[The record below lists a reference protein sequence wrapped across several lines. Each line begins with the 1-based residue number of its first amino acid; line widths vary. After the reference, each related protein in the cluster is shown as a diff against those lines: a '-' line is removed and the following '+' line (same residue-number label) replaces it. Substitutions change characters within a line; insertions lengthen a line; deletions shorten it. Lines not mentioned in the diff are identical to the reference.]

1 MLKSSLRGYNDTYII
16 ASGAIMF
23 DAAGANDR
31 AKLLDKT
38 NKRVIFTN
46 CVIFTDCMRKM
57 NATQIYNE
65 KYLNVMM
72 LMHNS
77 IEYSDNYRV
86 APKKCPYFSLAITNT
101 KIRTPSR
108 FFSPQLLEVY
118 RILLVEATLESI
130 MFYYT
135 FSVINTMF
143 IPCTALLCA
152 ATRTLK
158 LSTTP
163 LSISCGIHLISL
175 LMISFLV
182 CELF

>member
-31 AKLLDKT
+31 AKLLDKA

-108 FFSPQLLEVY
+108 LFLHRYWKFIEFFWW
-118 RILLVEATLESI
+118 
-130 MFYYT
+130 
-135 FSVINTMF
+135 
-143 IPCTALLCA
+143 
-152 ATRTLK
+152 K
-158 LSTTP
+158 P
-163 LSISCGIHLISL
+163 L
-175 LMISFLV
+175 
-182 CELF
+182 